1 MIALATVLAL
11 ASTPSLSANG
21 KHVFSFYAG
30 KKVASSPLIVSR
42 GGESACEGEIVQ
54 ARVGS
59 IPANDEELVAD
70 LVHELS
76 DDGSVVRRWRVPLEA
91 EPIGLKGNELIAVDT
106 RDPDR
111 GIYAFGINGSIR
123 ATAPIVEPDREAYRE
138 CPANQLGKSAYRW
151 CLTFT
156 DPASKQQRI
165 IEYQGPCT

>member
-1 MIALATVLAL
+1 MIVLATLLSL
-11 ASTPSLSANG
+11 ASTSSLPAEE

-30 KKVASSPLIVSR
+30 KNVASSPLIVSR
-42 GGESACEGEIVQ
+42 GGESACDGEIVQ
-54 ARVGS
+54 ARIGS

-76 DDGSVVRRWRVPLEA
+76 GDGSVVRRWRVPLEA
-91 EPIGLKGNELIAVDT
+91 EPIGLKGDELIAVDT

-111 GIYAFGINGSIR
+111 GVYAFGANGSIR
-123 ATAPIVEPDREAYRE
+123 MTASIVEPDREAYRE

-151 CLTFT
+151 CLTLT
-156 DPASKQQRI
+156 DLASKRHHI